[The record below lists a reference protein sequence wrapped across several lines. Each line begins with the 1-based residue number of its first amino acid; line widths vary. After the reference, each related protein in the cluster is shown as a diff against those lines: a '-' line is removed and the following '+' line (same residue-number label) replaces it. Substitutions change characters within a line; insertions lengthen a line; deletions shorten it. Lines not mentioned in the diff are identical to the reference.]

1 MEKDLLNKV
10 DPFFQVRMILE
21 LKMKCNHMN
30 GIDFEALEKE
40 LWDHNALDISKIPLY
55 GNSGFLLSV
64 LIKPEEEETILSI
77 LRKYDTTSA
86 IEKYTFE
93 RTTLS
98 RKKEYV
104 KDQDKVLSIKIST
117 KSSTDNKERS
127 KPYNLENQLSAKE
140 SIYNRKWEY
149 EELAEYAKSK
159 HISIREAREFWD
171 TVYQN
176 K

>member
-1 MEKDLLNKV
+1 
-10 DPFFQVRMILE
+10 MILE

-40 LWDHNALDISKIPLY
+40 LWNHNALDISKIPLY

-149 EELAEYAKSK
+149 EELAEYAKSN

>member
-21 LKMKCNHMN
+21 LKMKCNHMK

-104 KDQDKVLSIKIST
+104 TKEDKVLSIKIST
-117 KSSTDNKERS
+117 KNNTDTLKQKEE
-127 KPYNLENQLSAKE
+127 KNIENPFSEQEK
-140 SIYNRKWEY
+140 IYNCKWEY

>member
-1 MEKDLLNKV
+1 
-10 DPFFQVRMILE
+10 MILE

-64 LIKPEEEETILSI
+64 LIKLEEEETILSI

-98 RKKEYV
+98 RRKEYV
-104 KDQDKVLSIKIST
+104 KDQEKVLSIKIST

>member
-1 MEKDLLNKV
+1 
-10 DPFFQVRMILE
+10 MILE

-64 LIKPEEEETILSI
+64 LIKLEEEETILSI

-98 RKKEYV
+98 RRKEYV